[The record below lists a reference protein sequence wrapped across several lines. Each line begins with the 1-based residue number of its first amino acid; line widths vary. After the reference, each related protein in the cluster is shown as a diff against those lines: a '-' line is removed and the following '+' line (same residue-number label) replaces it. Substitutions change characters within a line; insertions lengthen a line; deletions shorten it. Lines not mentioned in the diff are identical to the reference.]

1 MTAWTYLKTGEKAG
15 MIWVRI
21 DKNRDGNNHDGRL
34 RLTTPCC
41 LGWNPVILNPQNA
54 QQLPEYDALMKM
66 IPDDSM
72 LSRDSLPNY
81 RRWMAMAAAGGGWM
95 CDYTV
100 WPLNYF
106 LQHGRVLPY
115 DGAITTYM
123 GASPVLVS
131 GSGDEFRRMVH
142 QIGQTA
148 GKIID
153 RQKWLNENSPELFR
167 KFVNWNDAVA
177 LQELR
182 KNVSKDMFKV
192 RGDVVDRSRLAN
204 EDGAFDCNASNGKR
218 AVFFR
223 GLTGNAYEN
232 RGTQAR
238 KFLNQWRAACGVAQ
252 AAELQAAG

>member
-1 MTAWTYLKTGEKAG
+1 MQ
-15 MIWVRI
+15 MI
-21 DKNRDGNNHDGRL
+21 
-34 RLTTPCC
+34 T
-41 LGWNPVILNPQNA
+41 
-54 QQLPEYDALMKM
+54 
-66 IPDDSM
+66 DDSM
-72 LSRDSLPNY
+72 LGRDAIPNY

-95 CDYTV
+95 SDYTV

-115 DGAITTYM
+115 DGVITTYM

-131 GSGDEFRRMVH
+131 GSGDEFRRIVH
-142 QIGQTA
+142 QIGPTA

-153 RQKWLNENSPELFR
+153 RQKWLNENSPEQFK
-167 KFVNWNDAVA
+167 KFANWNDAVA

-192 RGDVVDRSRLAN
+192 RSEVVDRSRLVNA
-204 EDGAFDCNASNGKR
+204 DGAFDCSASNGKR
-218 AVFFR
+218 AVIFR
-223 GLTGNAYEN
+223 GLTATAQEN

-238 KFLNQWRAACGVAQ
+238 KFLNQWRASCGVAQ